1 MPVASCP
8 SRRENEA
15 CAEASQEL
23 REVKAMNEEMKSKQP
38 DRELARLAA
47 EGDAAAFEEI
57 HSRYRR
63 LVYSIALRMTRNPA
77 DAEDLTQESFI
88 SVLRHV
94 GSFRGEAAFSSWLY
108 RLTVNQ
114 VKLHFRHRRKRPE
127 EQMSVVESAERASGG
142 EYGVSSGRIIDRLS
156 IERALQKLPSGSR
169 ATFLLHDVAGYEH
182 QEIGR
187 LLGYSVGNS
196 KAQLHRARAKLQKLI
211 SAQSPAFQP

>member
-1 MPVASCP
+1 
-8 SRRENEA
+8 
-15 CAEASQEL
+15 
-23 REVKAMNEEMKSKQP
+23 MNEEMKSKQP

-88 SVLRHV
+88 SVLRKI

-114 VKLHFRHRRKRPE
+114 VKMHFRRLKSRPE
-127 EQMSVVESAERASGG
+127 GQTSGG
-142 EYGVSSGRIIDRLS
+142 ELPERGASYEGDPDSRQVIDRLA
-156 IERALQKLPSGSR
+156 IEKAVRRLPPGYRAAFILY
-169 ATFLLHDVAGYEH
+169 DVAGYEH
-182 QEIGR
+182 KEIGQ

-196 KAQLHRARAKLQKLI
+196 KSQLHGARAKLQKLI
-211 SAQSPAFQP
+211 SAQSPALQP